1 MTETGCGCDSIELPY
16 GPSGND
22 GRSIYNTT
30 TSAFNQPAVGADV
43 TIVVNDS
50 GSFTNQWAAR
60 KNQVSVFDSSGN
72 GGFYEI
78 VSITGANQ
86 ITIKNLGYTGS
97 SSPTTSIA
105 SGAKVVP
112 SGVQGAAGPAGAAG
126 GTGPVGPAGTAST
139 LVRTYVDTSIRAVP
153 NTSGFGLIPTQTFS
167 APAICPQ
174 NGDAG
179 RIKGHFVLRGSGSFS
194 LGRLIDNID
203 FFIGKTG
210 VAFSAI
216 VPVPSAETS
225 YDSQLQI
232 REIDLKDI
240 SNYTFVSFEITIK
253 RISSTSSLILVQW
266 WLSNVQ
272 TPGLQGSY
280 VGSSLTTGSV
290 DFNTGSSIDFAVRS
304 SATYTAGGIDVSLAS
319 LTVEKIIQ

>member
-1 MTETGCGCDSIELPY
+1 MVDLGCGCDSIELPF

-22 GRSIYNTT
+22 GRSVFNVTT
-30 TSAFNQPAVGADV
+30 GPFVQPPVGSDE
-43 TIVVNDS
+43 TIVVNDT

-60 KNQVSVFDSSGN
+60 KNLVSVFDPTGN
-72 GGFYEI
+72 GGFYEV
-78 VSITGANQ
+78 VSTTGTNQ
-86 ITIKNLGYTGS
+86 ITIKNLGYAGS
-97 SSPTTSIA
+97 APALTPILA
-105 SGAKVVP
+105 GAKVVP
-112 SGVQGAAGPAGAAG
+112 SGVQGAAGPPGAAG
-126 GTGPVGPAGTAST
+126 GAGPVGPAGTAST

-167 APAICPQ
+167 APILCPQ

-266 WLSNVQ
+266 WLNNVQ
-272 TPGLQGSY
+272 TPGLQGFY